1 MIAWFT
7 CWDRV
12 PLGPLTVTR
21 LLLSTVTVT
30 PAPLSAKDLATQTL
44 TNMKARGFTVSEP
57 VASGDSYVG
66 EFSKDKAKG
75 ISYFCSNGKI
85 GSVITI
91 VGASVEAGKKLLKDN
106 FKPLDSKLFPSAF

>member
-1 MIAWFT
+1 M
-7 CWDRV
+7 
-12 PLGPLTVTR
+12 
-21 LLLSTVTVT
+21 TVT

>member
-1 MIAWFT
+1 
-7 CWDRV
+7 
-12 PLGPLTVTR
+12 
-21 LLLSTVTVT
+21 
-30 PAPLSAKDLATQTL
+30 
-44 TNMKARGFTVSEP
+44 MKARGFTVSEP

-85 GSVITI
+85 ESVITI